1 MMKFLKTSGQD
12 KLKLP
17 YKLRSN
23 QQKII
28 DTIVKGL
35 NSKNHVVIEAPTG
48 SGKTFTS
55 LASALPFVTKKN
67 YKIIYCVRTNSQ
79 QKQVIRELKA
89 FSKAGTK
96 ISVVAIQGRE
106 SMCPQQKNDNE
117 LAKSNWSEKSKI
129 CKSLKLQSK
138 MGEAGCPYYRKLLR
152 PTKNLVENWSSKVYS
167 AEEFTENAE
176 KEGICPY
183 ELNKLLLKEAQVVI
197 VPYVYFFESFIR
209 KYLLG
214 WMNTSIDNVI
224 TIVDEAHNLPD
235 WSREAASESLSI
247 ESLER
252 ASHES
257 EKFGLLMGDGTPP
270 IFFLDLVGSALK
282 SLGEFHISENDEEGL
297 LPSHIVSLDSEVPTF
312 ETEMMSLGRMTLY
325 KLKQQASDL
334 SKMGQLI
341 RQSLLEKGKRPRSY
355 LGSVGD
361 FLCRWLDSIESHS
374 IRLVG
379 KKPLRLEKVCLDP
392 RVMTDFLDETAGAV
406 LMSGTLSPLSMFR
419 DLVGLKPESEL
430 KRFDSIFPK
439 ENKLV
444 RYVSDVSTSYKEL
457 NSNPKVWVQ
466 LIDKL
471 ESIITNFDGNIA
483 LFFPSYKIL
492 ESALNEITLSKPIY
506 KEYSGMK
513 QEELMNTVES
523 FKSDRGSI
531 LAGVMGGRLA
541 EGIDYPDTSLE
552 MAIIVGIPY
561 PAPGVRQEA
570 LQHYFDVCFHGKGW
584 EYAVESPA
592 LRKILQAAGRV
603 IRSEN
608 DRGVI
613 VITDGR
619 AGKFADNIPDLELSN
634 DIVTDVENF
643 FEA

>member
-35 NSKNHVVIEAPTG
+35 TTKNHVVIEAPTG

-79 QKQVIRELKA
+79 QEQVIRELKA
-89 FSKAGTK
+89 FAKAGTK
-96 ISVVAIQGRE
+96 ISAVAIQGRE

-138 MGEAGCPYYRKLLR
+138 MGEAGCPYYRKLLG
-152 PTKNLVENWSSKVYS
+152 PSKNLVDTWSSKVYS
-167 AEEFTENAE
+167 AEEFTVNAE

-214 WMNTSIDNVI
+214 WMNTSIDKVI

-235 WSREAASESLSI
+235 WSREAASESLSF

-270 IFFLDLVGSALK
+270 TFFLDLVGSALK

-341 RQSLLEKGKRPRSY
+341 RQSLLEEGKRPRSY

-430 KRFDSIFPK
+430 ERFDSIFPK

-608 DRGVI
+608 DRGMI
-613 VITDGR
+613 IITDGR

>member
-35 NSKNHVVIEAPTG
+35 TSKNHVVIEAPTG

-89 FSKAGTK
+89 FAKAGTK

-106 SMCPQQKNDNE
+106 SMCPQQKTDNE

-270 IFFLDLVGSALK
+270 TFFLDLVGSALK

-430 KRFDSIFPK
+430 ERFDSIFPK

-444 RYVSDVSTSYKEL
+444 KYVSDVSTSYKEL
-457 NSNPKVWVQ
+457 NNNPKVWVQ